1 MTKNEIAKVILERRA
16 RMTHVI
22 IPGEIN
28 SVIGA
33 DGVSEALRDRWLVP
47 DTDSGYLCVTNEPHK
62 VQEMIELAG
71 SKPEDALKAAPILVT
86 DSHDISLAHTKRRHL
101 VQEIAAPGTGQPSPG
116 LSSIAEPQPPMNPA
130 QPPVAGTAAPVAP
143 AAPAAPI
150 AAGGGGGG
158 APGLAVGS
166 AVTVARQGV
175 AANGVIEK
183 LLPDGRYS
191 IGYGADVRSKPPGD
205 NVFSKDEMT
214 LVPRHP

>member
-16 RMTHVI
+16 RMTHVVL
-22 IPGEIN
+22 PGEIN
-28 SVIGA
+28 AAIGA

-47 DTDSGYLCVTNEPHK
+47 DTDSGYLMVTSEPAK
-62 VQEMIELAG
+62 VQEMIDLAG
-71 SKPEDALKAAPILVT
+71 TKPEDALKPAPIVVT
-86 DSHDISLAHTKRRHL
+86 DSHAISLAHTKRRD
-101 VQEIAAPGTGQPSPG
+101 VIQEVAAPMTGQPSPG

-130 QPPVAGTAAPVAP
+130 QPAAQTT
-143 AAPAAPI
+143 
-150 AAGGGGGG
+150 G
-158 APGLAVGS
+158 ASGLNVGS

-191 IGYGADVRSKPPGD
+191 IGYGADVKNKPPGD

-214 LVPRHP
+214 LVPSNPQQAAAPAA